1 MQAPV
6 GKTTALPLRLPPI
19 RTSPGSVAVK
29 LSSAALLHTGVE
41 GAAAIAPRG
50 HTVSLLQSGTGSR
63 VQRRSGFRPRPG
75 RAGRLE
81 TEGPR
86 PSSRGHR
93 GRNQDSDAPRL
104 QTPDGPAACVLAG
117 PSTTFQRAECNV
129 RDEVAASLRPAGH
142 RRSLRRSQQRR
153 FCRRGAGWGQA
164 RDGGAGGGMGVCR
177 RDPPSGPSGAGW
189 GKPSQLRSGV
199 RFPPHLHQLTRERR
213 RDSDRVPA
221 RIKDRA

>member
-1 MQAPV
+1 MPRAATRCRCCRVVPAQ
-6 GKTTALPLRLPPI
+6 G
-19 RTSPGSVAVK
+19 
-29 LSSAALLHTGVE
+29 SSAAQGS
-41 GAAAIAPRG
+41 G
-50 HTVSLLQSGTGSR
+50 H
-63 VQRRSGFRPRPG
+63 G

-153 FCRRGAGWGQA
+153 VCRRGAGWGQA
-164 RDGGAGGGMGVCR
+164 RDGGAGGGWACAAGTPPPPPPFQSRLGKTEPAKKRGAFPSASRPANQGEEAGLRQSPGQDQRPGIARCPGGSLQLGR
-177 RDPPSGPSGAGW
+177 RRAQGAGLKYYTTF
-189 GKPSQLRSGV
+189 GGRGAPSPTPV
-199 RFPPHLHQLTRERR
+199 
-213 RDSDRVPA
+213 VPG
-221 RIKDRA
+221 

>member
-1 MQAPV
+1 MAQEMQAPV
-6 GKTTALPLRLPPI
+6 GKTTAFLPSVHLRDPWLLSSHQRLFYTPGWKELLPLPRAATRCRCCRVVPAQ
-19 RTSPGSVAVK
+19 G
-29 LSSAALLHTGVE
+29 SSAAQGS
-41 GAAAIAPRG
+41 G
-50 HTVSLLQSGTGSR
+50 H
-63 VQRRSGFRPRPG
+63 G

-129 RDEVAASLRPAGH
+129 HNEVAASLRPAGH

-164 RDGGAGGGMGVCR
+164 RDGGAGGGWACAAGT
-177 RDPPSGPSGAGW
+177 PPPALPEHAG
-189 GKPSQLRSGV
+189 
-199 RFPPHLHQLTRERR
+199 EN
-213 RDSDRVPA
+213 
-221 RIKDRA
+221 RAS